1 MMKFHA
7 KLIPGT
13 KLLYM
18 VNIIRILKK
27 LAWLLKHK
35 KKPLKGH
42 NDFFFV
48 QNIND
53 SVFHL
58 RT

>member
-18 VNIIRILKK
+18 VNIIHILKK

-35 KKPLKGH
+35 K
-42 NDFFFV
+42 N
-48 QNIND
+48 
-53 SVFHL
+53 
-58 RT
+58 R